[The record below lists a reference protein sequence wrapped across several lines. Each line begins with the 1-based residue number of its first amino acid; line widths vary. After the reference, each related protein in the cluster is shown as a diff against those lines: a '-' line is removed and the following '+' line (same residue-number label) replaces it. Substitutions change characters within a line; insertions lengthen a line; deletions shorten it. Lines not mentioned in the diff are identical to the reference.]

1 MAVAPTGAIY
11 KSLVFDGE
19 DSRDYGVYIT
29 GEAVYNAPEREVEMI
44 SIPGRSGAFA
54 LDKGRFENIEV
65 SYPAGIFADN
75 ETDFAEAIS
84 DFRNFLCSRRGYV
97 RLTDEYNPNEYRM
110 AIYKSGLE
118 VTPAQLKAGEFNIT
132 FDCKPQRW
140 LTSGEDAVTM
150 GEWGDTE
157 TASGA
162 IATFEGDEATGIK
175 SLVVDIEPVQSG
187 SGTPSP
193 DNVRPIS
200 GYDSVSVA
208 NMGDISERQFF
219 NGLMQGTYGFVD
231 MGTLN
236 WGTIGSRIY
245 TTSLANLTPHMASN
259 ARIANILTTNYDTIS
274 ANGTASA
281 VKGISVDTGGA
292 VIVYDAEYSGDA
304 QAFKTAMSG
313 VYLIYELTTP
323 TTPTITKAQFDVLLE
338 QFGIEGELYVTDL
351 SSTRY
356 GGTLDVVS
364 GVLTVDRGMID
375 MTSIT
380 DWTVDAAAQRIYK
393 IRSDMKPNTSGD
405 TVPNLLSNRF
415 EAVTP
420 NEIFAHKQGVSLSAG
435 SALQFH
441 INGLTDSASVT
452 LAQVNQYFIDNPT
465 QVVYELATPQTVQL
479 TAQQVSALVGTNNI
493 WANSGDI
500 SVEYG
505 TAPNM
510 LVNPTLF
517 ESSPL
522 LEVEGLGT
530 IAFNGYE
537 ITFDNGLFGDTV
549 LIAATQINSRV
560 KKFSLPSSV
569 YASGDTMTFDGAS
582 VNWEI
587 RAGRGHTI
595 TAGSVTAQSGATT
608 SVVERTS
615 LSKLKL
621 KTIFAGTTF
630 TAGTTYADEA
640 TATIQL
646 TEMGGATASVSVKI
660 SFTYNATNETFT
672 FTFLETAASSG
683 FGTYHDS
690 TIMKDLS
697 VDSTVYA
704 LGHPTYIDCDLGDAY
719 KIDDGV
725 YTSLNS
731 HIDLG
736 SDLPKLAS
744 GVNEITYDN
753 TITELKIHPRWWK
766 V

>member
-11 KSLVFDGE
+11 KALSFDNVS
-19 DSRDYGVYIT
+19 SRTYGVYIT
-29 GEAVYNAPEREVEMI
+29 GQAVYNAPTRDVEMI
-44 SIPGRSGAFA
+44 SIPGRNGAFA

-84 DFRNFLCSRRGYV
+84 DFRNFLCSRNGYV

-118 VTPAQLKAGEFNIT
+118 VSPAQLKAGEFNIV

-140 LTSGEDAVTM
+140 LTSGETAVT
-150 GEWGDTE
+150 
-157 TASGA
+157 
-162 IATFEGDEATGIK
+162 
-175 SLVVDIEPVQSG
+175 
-187 SGTPSP
+187 
-193 DNVRPIS
+193 
-200 GYDSVSVA
+200 VA
-208 NMGDISERQFF
+208 N
-219 NGLMQGTYGFVD
+219 N
-231 MGTLN
+231 GTL
-236 WGTIGSRIY
+236 T
-245 TTSLANLTPHMASN
+245 
-259 ARIANILTTNYDTIS
+259 
-274 ANGTASA
+274 
-281 VKGISVDTGGA
+281 
-292 VIVYDAEYSGDA
+292 
-304 QAFKTAMSG
+304 
-313 VYLIYELTTP
+313 
-323 TTPTITKAQFDVLLE
+323 
-338 QFGIEGELYVTDL
+338 
-351 SSTRY
+351 
-356 GGTLDVVS
+356 
-364 GVLTVDRGMID
+364 
-375 MTSIT
+375 
-380 DWTVDAAAQRIYK
+380 
-393 IRSDMKPNTSGD
+393 
-405 TVPNLLSNRF
+405 
-415 EAVTP
+415 
-420 NEIFAHKQGVSLSAG
+420 
-435 SALQFH
+435 
-441 INGLTDSASVT
+441 
-452 LAQVNQYFIDNPT
+452 
-465 QVVYELATPQTVQL
+465 
-479 TAQQVSALVGTNNI
+479 
-493 WANSGDI
+493 
-500 SVEYG
+500 
-505 TAPNM
+505 
-510 LVNPTLF
+510 NPTLF

-522 LEVEGLGT
+522 LEVEGRGT

-537 ITFDNGLFGDTV
+537 ITFDDGLFGDTV
-549 LIAATQINSRV
+549 LVAATQINSRV

-615 LSKLKL
+615 LSKLRL
-621 KTIFAGTTF
+621 KTIFASTTF

-683 FGTYHDS
+683 FGTYYDS
-690 TIMKDLS
+690 TIMKELS

-719 KIDDGV
+719 RIDDGV
-725 YTSLNS
+725 YTSLNG

-753 TITELKIHPRWWK
+753 TITDLKIRPRWWK